1 MTIKVRET
9 WTEIVERERIIEV
22 NSLEDAMDM
31 ELELGEGD
39 EISTEIDINS
49 INYEIIE
56 EVSEWKLI
64 KLQE

>member
-39 EISTEIDINS
+39 EISTEIDIDS

-56 EVSEWKLI
+56 EVSE
-64 KLQE
+64 